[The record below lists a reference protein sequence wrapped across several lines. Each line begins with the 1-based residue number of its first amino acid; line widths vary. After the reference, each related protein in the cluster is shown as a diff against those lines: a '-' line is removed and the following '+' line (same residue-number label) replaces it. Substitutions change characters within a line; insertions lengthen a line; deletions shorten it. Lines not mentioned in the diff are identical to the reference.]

1 MVGYGVKRLFATIP
15 VVLVVTLI
23 VFSLIHLAPGDPLT
37 LLLSEEANE
46 ASINAARAKWGLDQ
60 PIYLQYFN
68 YLSVLIRGDLG
79 MSFKY
84 GDPVVTVI
92 ASRMPATIELSVAAM
107 IISISIALPLGA
119 LAGARPNSWLD
130 NIGSGIGFLGI
141 SMPGF
146 WLGLM
151 LILLLSGTL
160 NLLPSSGRDSFG
172 VADAPIT
179 GIYLL
184 DSLINLDFDQ
194 MVDAI
199 THLAMPALAL
209 GINMVGMLMRV
220 TRSSMIEIMH
230 EEFITTAR
238 AKGAPEQRVLWLHG
252 MRNALIPVLT
262 VVGLELGTL
271 LSGSVIIE
279 TVFAWPGTGSLLI
292 SAINSRDYPLVIGT
306 ILAYTMVFVAINFAI
321 DLIYPLVDPRIRLA

>member
-1 MVGYGVKRLFATIP
+1 MVAYGMRRLLATIP
-15 VVLVVTLI
+15 VVLIVTLI

-46 ASINAARAKWGLDQ
+46 ATVAAAREKWGLDQ

-68 YLSVLIRGDLG
+68 YLSVLVRGDLG
-79 MSFKY
+79 ISYKY
-84 GDPVVTVI
+84 GDPVVAVI
-92 ASRMPATIELSVAAM
+92 ASRMPATFELAMAAM

-130 NIGSGIGFLGI
+130 NIGSSIGFLGI
-141 SMPGF
+141 SMPSF

-151 LILLLSGTL
+151 LILFLSGTL
-160 NLLPSSGRDSFG
+160 HLLPSSGRDSFG
-172 VADAPIT
+172 IAEAPLT
-179 GIYLL
+179 GIYFL
-184 DSLINLDFDQ
+184 DSLIALDFDQ
-194 MVDAI
+194 VWDALS
-199 THLAMPALAL
+199 HLAMPALAL

-230 EEFITTAR
+230 EDFVTTAR
-238 AKGAPEQRVLWLHG
+238 AKGAPELRVLWFHG

-271 LSGSVIIE
+271 LSGSVIVE

-292 SAINSRDYPLVIGT
+292 SAINARDYPLVIGT
-306 ILAYTMVFVAINFAI
+306 ILAYTMVFVLINFVI

>member
-1 MVGYGVKRLFATIP
+1 MVAYGMRRLLATVP
-15 VVLVVTLI
+15 VVLIVTLI

-46 ASINAARAKWGLDQ
+46 ATIAAAREKWGLDQ
-60 PIYLQYFN
+60 PIYIQYLN
-68 YLSVLIRGDLG
+68 YLSVLVRGDLG
-79 MSFKY
+79 ISYKY
-84 GDPVVTVI
+84 GDSVVAVI
-92 ASRMPATIELSVAAM
+92 ASRMPATFELAMAAM

-119 LAGARPNSWLD
+119 LAGAKPNSWLD
-130 NIGSGIGFLGI
+130 ILGSSIGFLGI
-141 SMPGF
+141 SMPSF

-151 LILLLSGTL
+151 LILFLSGTL
-160 NLLPSSGRDSFG
+160 HLLPSSGRDSYG
-172 VADAPIT
+172 IAEAPLT

-184 DSLINLDFDQ
+184 DSLIALDFDQ
-194 MVDAI
+194 AWDALS
-199 THLAMPALAL
+199 HLAMPALAL

-230 EEFITTAR
+230 EDFVTTAR
-238 AKGAPEQRVLWLHG
+238 AKGAPERRVLWFHG

-271 LSGSVIIE
+271 LSGSVIVE

-292 SAINSRDYPLVIGT
+292 SAINARDYPLVIGT
-306 ILAYTMVFVAINFAI
+306 ILAYTMVFVLINFVI